1 VVVSVPRRLLERL
14 GQGPVGLTERETE
27 IVLLAARG
35 LSNRQIAAE
44 LHVAEATV
52 KRHPANVYAKI
63 GTQSRLGTM
72 RMAMT

>member
-1 VVVSVPRRLLERL
+1 M
-14 GQGPVGLTERETE
+14 
-27 IVLLAARG
+27 LLAARG

-52 KRHPANVYAKI
+52 QRHPANVYAKI